1 MFRAFPTLLRI
12 GFAEAVAYRAELVIW
27 VLTATAPLISMFI
40 WDRVAEEG
48 PLGGWGQGEM
58 ARYFLLTLIVRHLT
72 SAWVVWELNEN
83 IRTGGLSPML
93 LRPMHPLVFFV
104 AQNLSAMP
112 LRAVILAPLILGVLW
127 WRPELVW
134 TPEPWTLLLGLVS
147 AVFAWAIAFA
157 AQVIFG
163 SLAFFSQ
170 QSLGLFNV
178 YFGLWSLGSGYLFP
192 LELAPDWLRQ
202 LLLWLPF
209 RATLATPVELL
220 AGLVAWEDALGLVAA
235 QVVWAVVF
243 VGLAA
248 MTWNLGVKRH
258 EAVGA

>member
-12 GFAEAVAYRAELVIW
+12 GLAEAVAYRAELVIW

-58 ARYFLLTLIVRHLT
+58 ARYFLLTLIVRHIT
-72 SAWVVWELNEN
+72 SSWVVWELNEN

-104 AQNLSAMP
+104 AQNLAAMP
-112 LRAVILAPLILGVLW
+112 LRAVILAPLIAGVMW
-127 WRPELVW
+127 WRPELMW
-134 TPEPWTLLLGLVS
+134 TPEPWTVALGLLS
-147 AVFAWAIAFA
+147 AALAWVIAFTV
-157 AQVIFG
+157 QVIFG

-178 YFGLWSLGSGYLFP
+178 WFGLWSLGSGYLFP

-202 LLLWLPF
+202 GLLWLPF

-220 AGLVAWEDALGLVAA
+220 AGLVDGPSALRLVLAQLVWVGVFLGIAA
-235 QVVWAVVF
+235 
-243 VGLAA
+243 L
-248 MTWNLGVKRH
+248 TWSRGVRRH